1 MLIRTLYTY
10 ILSLS
15 ILFLKIFYYKGLTN
29 PIIRCILIPI
39 LKRKGCISIETHER
53 VRQVRKHFKLSQE
66 EFGKRLGVSR
76 SVIKNIELNLLAKPE
91 QKLSLLKLICSQFGV
106 SEDWLIDGIGN
117 MFDETKDLYIEK
129 LVRQYSLDDMDRKI
143 LKAYVDL
150 PSEQRAFIKEYLKTF
165 TSMLNDDKKSDDTDI
180 EKELEIYRK
189 ELEIEKRAKAKS
201 SASDYTREEKD
212 A

>member
-29 PIIRCILIPI
+29 PIIRCILILV

-91 QKLSLLKLICSQFGV
+91 QKLSLLKLICSQFAV
-106 SEDWLIDGIGN
+106 SEDWLIDGMGN

-129 LVRQYSLDDMDRKI
+129 LVRQYGLDDMDRKI

-150 PSEQRAFIKEYLKTF
+150 PSEQRAFIKGYLKTF

-201 SASDYTREEKD
+201 SVSDYTREEKD